1 MCNIVRFLKK
11 KGGKK
16 KQRSI
21 KKAQKNMENGMD
33 EVYKV
38 K

>member
-16 KQRSI
+16 RSI
-21 KKAQKNMENGMD
+21 KKARENMENGMD